1 MALKE
6 VDGTCFAEE
15 RFTMQIGTT
24 ELRLAPN
31 DTAEGYL
38 AWTLGSGATRN
49 KRAENLEAESVAS
62 SPLLP
67 ADGRWAIRFRA
78 DGTVTLVLGMRNYGR
93 GCFSGYFAS
102 LVAARLGV
110 PFRRVRLYYSGNL
123 PAALQTPLPP
133 LTLPCRSTI
142 GPFAAAVADVIE
154 GMCDQVIE
162 RGRMAFAVLAGVG
175 AIDVGFDQP
184 AGRFFV
190 LDRDRSCSSLE
201 LAARTRSR
209 SCASTEFANGISA
222 N

>member
-1 MALKE
+1 MAKKA
-6 VDGTCFAEE
+6 VDGTCFIKE
-15 RFTMQIGTT
+15 RFTMEISTT

-31 DTAEGYL
+31 DAVQGYL
-38 AWTLGSGATRN
+38 VCTRAIGAIRN
-49 KRAENLEAESVAS
+49 KRAENLEAEAVAS

-67 ADGRWAIRFRA
+67 ADGRWAIRFGA

-142 GPFAAAVADVIE
+142 GPLAAAAADIIE
-154 GMCDQVIE
+154 GVCDQVIE
-162 RGRMAFAVLAGVG
+162 RGRLAFAVLAGVG

-184 AGRFFV
+184 TGRFFV
-190 LDRDRSCSSLE
+190 LDRGRSCSSLE
-201 LAARTRSR
+201 LAARTRGR
-209 SCASTEFANGISA
+209 SCTSTEFANGISA